1 MPNLWLGAAALV
13 LTGFC
18 SIAFT
23 SMANS
28 VLQLESTPQM
38 RGRVMAF
45 WTIAVLGSST
55 LGGPIVG
62 WAGQT
67 FGPHWALALGGI
79 AAVTAA
85 GLGAVGLR
93 QGPAKLPPAE
103 LAARPAE
110 LSVEQE
116 RRR

>member
-1 MPNLWLGAAALV
+1 V

-28 VLQLESTPQM
+28 VLQLESSPQM

-55 LGGPIVG
+55 LGGPVVG
-62 WAGQT
+62 WVGQT
-67 FGPHWALALGGI
+67 FGAHWALALGGL
-79 AAVTAA
+79 AAVAAA

-93 QGPAKLPPAE
+93 QSQQKVAAVEVAAGPAEFGIK
-103 LAARPAE
+103 
-110 LSVEQE
+110 QE
-116 RRR
+116 TRR